1 MNDYYDYYKSHGI
14 CVTCGQEKAK
24 KGRVRCW
31 RCLINQR
38 EHEVEYRE
46 RKGLDE
52 REKLL
57 AERREKSAVLRAERK
72 EKGLCPNCGREKK
85 NKNYSWCEKCRA
97 SGKKSAENKRRSD
110 GILPNWLRG
119 DGCFCAVCLKP
130 VESEGSKLC
139 NRCAENI
146 SISISKARAAQ
157 NNADHPWRQLSN
169 GQYKLYMAKKNWKEE
184 HGDREGV

>member
-1 MNDYYDYYKSHGI
+1 MNEYYDYYKSHGI

-38 EHEVEYRE
+38 EHEAVYRDNRSAENRE
-46 RKGLDE
+46 RI
-52 REKLL
+52 L
-57 AERREKSAVLRAERK
+57 ADRREKASALRAERK

-110 GILPNWLRG
+110 GILPSGLRG
-119 DGCFCAVCLKP
+119 DGYFCAVCLKP
-130 VESEGSKLC
+130 VENPNKKLC
-139 NRCAENI
+139 NRCAENNSV
-146 SISISKARAAQ
+146 SIVKARAAQ
-157 NNADHPWRQLSN
+157 NSADHPWRQLSN
-169 GQYKLYMAKKNWKEE
+169 GQYKLYMAKKKWREE
-184 HGDREGV
+184 HATNECI